1 MMQILSS
8 LSPLALEHEGGTAVA
23 MAVVARGADMD
34 YWDIVGHL
42 YPSEFVEKE
51 KRRAEEAE
59 AVRMQTKSME
69 SIMMIKTGDRRA

>member
-1 MMQILSS
+1 MRHRLETERSRRD
-8 LSPLALEHEGGTAVA
+8 ALTMVNIALL
-23 MAVVARGADMD
+23 ARGADMD